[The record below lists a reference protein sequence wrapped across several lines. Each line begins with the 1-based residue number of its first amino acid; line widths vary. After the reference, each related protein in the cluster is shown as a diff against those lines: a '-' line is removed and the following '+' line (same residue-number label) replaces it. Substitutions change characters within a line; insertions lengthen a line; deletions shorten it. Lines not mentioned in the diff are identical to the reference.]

1 MKIIEKPSEGEICS
15 MSAEHAAL
23 AKQQYEAL
31 QKSPYVKMTQAEADA
46 YDKRR
51 LRIGEL
57 CELLAVLRSSRG
69 SFSGAWE
76 FSKGTRPSGFALV
89 AFTTSYF
96 AGKIPNGS
104 R

>member
-1 MKIIEKPSEGEICS
+1 MKIIEKPSEEEICS

-31 QKSPYVKMTQAEADA
+31 QKSPYVKTTQAEADA

-69 SFSGAWE
+69 SSN
-76 FSKGTRPSGFALV
+76 SLRFA
-89 AFTTSYF
+89 SR
-96 AGKIPNGS
+96 GS
-104 R
+104 DL

>member
-1 MKIIEKPSEGEICS
+1 

-57 CELLAVLRSSRG
+57 CEFLGCSQIIPRLFKLFTVR
-69 SFSGAWE
+69 E
-76 FSKGTRPSGFALV
+76 SGFRFVVDFV
-89 AFTTSYF
+89 AVNAS
-96 AGKIPNGS
+96 KNI
-104 R
+104 RLQ